1 MDSFDA
7 PMLDYSGD
15 SDVHMHTTVSSPKPW
30 PQSETIM
37 EEDVHPIHFPN
48 PFPSH
53 PPQQDVEI
61 DMDDYYNENVEY
73 EMADG
78 EVAVPD
84 TELVDVDVYDA
95 PREEVFLASV
105 PVSPSADP
113 TTQNPEPRKSSAAND
128 FAPSDIG
135 VSTDHIPAVSNPE
148 PLLPKSAEPELLTPT
163 LPQATVVQDADIGS
177 SQDSAAITLQ
187 TSAPPLQVV
196 LEDPLSGGD
205 ASAALESRADLSAGV
220 DSTSHKVDTP
230 QPLDDSE
237 QKNGPESSTAEHES
251 SASVPQDVT
260 PRADVEELLHQ
271 LETREDESHEGVRV
285 HHQGH
290 ESGVPEAALDST
302 ETSEPPRYVPE
313 SHEAEGEDNDDP
325 HEISEGVYI
334 EPPPPVLIELPSLDQ
349 SICTLFNTP
358 AHLPSDDTEG
368 NASSTAASYI
378 VLLQNRPTLY
388 YETLNDVFDA
398 LREEERI
405 LSMTEFIDGEM
416 VLDAHDLQLVVSEV
430 IFTLLMTVF
439 CAYSHNNKDNVHAR
453 EISLHDLNVLH
464 DGLGL
469 TGPLRLRLRTVLSRF
484 ICRYRSL
491 QSQVTLLGVSEAT
504 NHPADDLNENERAY
518 VGPRESMVDPSWGY
532 EVNILSAP
540 ETDSGYHQVLNDD
553 RQIKR
558 EPTND
563 GDHEVLTK
571 GNVDEPE
578 DVESTDYAHAE
589 YQDEHE
595 EETYDES
602 EQYADAREYPQVLE
616 EEADTHE
623 ETDQL
628 VANDES
634 EFVLDADPTYEG
646 STDPET
652 TEDQEREEHGEDGVS
667 ADVEVPNSTT
677 ASTHTKETVLP
688 STKLGVLTEV
698 PESAATGEH
707 TQPEDSEGKSCQCFM
722 VLC

>member
-37 EEDVHPIHFPN
+37 EEDVHPVHFPN

-78 EVAVPD
+78 EVEAPD

-95 PREEVFLASV
+95 PREDAFLASA
-105 PVSPSADP
+105 PVAHSTNL
-113 TTQNPEPRKSSAAND
+113 TTQNPEPRKSAENHFS
-128 FAPSDIG
+128 PSDIG
-135 VSTDHIPAVSNPE
+135 VSTDHIPAVSDPE
-148 PLLPKSAEPELLTPT
+148 PLLPKSAEPERLTPT
-163 LPQATVVQDADIGS
+163 LPQEAVVQDRDIDS
-177 SQDSAAITLQ
+177 SHDTAAVTLQ
-187 TSAPPLQVV
+187 TDAPPLQVV
-196 LEDPLSGGD
+196 LEDPRSGGG
-205 ASAALESRADLSAGV
+205 ASAAFEGHADLSAGV
-220 DSTSHKVDTP
+220 DSTSHKVDAS

-237 QKNGPESSTAEHES
+237 QKNGPESSTTERES
-251 SASVPQDVT
+251 SASVLQDVT
-260 PRADVEELLHQ
+260 PRPVVEEPPHQ
-271 LETREDESHEGVRV
+271 AETQEDESDEGVRV
-285 HHQGH
+285 HHESH
-290 ESGVPEAALDST
+290 ENSVPEPALDST
-302 ETSEPPRYVPE
+302 ETGEPPRGIAE
-313 SHEAEGEDNDDP
+313 SHEAKGGDNDDP

-334 EPPPPVLIELPSLDQ
+334 EPPPPVLIELPSSLDQ

-405 LSMTEFIDGEM
+405 QSMTEFIDGEM

-430 IFTLLMTVF
+430 IFTHLMSVF
-439 CAYSHNNKDNVHAR
+439 CAYSHKKDNVHAR

-469 TGPLRLRLRTVLSRF
+469 TGPLRLQLRTVLSRF

-491 QSQVTLLGVSEAT
+491 QSQVTRFRVSETT
-504 NHPADDLNENERAY
+504 NHPTDDSNENERAY
-518 VGPRESMVDPSWGY
+518 VGPREFIVGPSRGY
-532 EVNILSAP
+532 GVNILSAP
-540 ETDSGYHQVLNDD
+540 ETDSGYYQALNDD
-553 RQIKR
+553 RQTKR

-563 GDHEVLTK
+563 GDPEGLSK
-571 GNVDEPE
+571 GNLDEPE

-602 EQYADAREYPQVLE
+602 EQYADAREYLQAVE
-616 EEADTHE
+616 EEANTHE

-646 STDPET
+646 STGPET
-652 TEDQEREEHGEDGVS
+652 TEYQERDEEHGEDGVS
-667 ADVEVPNSTT
+667 ADVEVPNTT
-677 ASTHTKETVLP
+677 AAFTHTKENVLS

-707 TQPEDSEGKSCQCFM
+707 PQPEDSEGKLVNALRLPC
-722 VLC
+722 

>member
-1 MDSFDA
+1 
-7 PMLDYSGD
+7 
-15 SDVHMHTTVSSPKPW
+15 
-30 PQSETIM
+30 
-37 EEDVHPIHFPN
+37 
-48 PFPSH
+48 
-53 PPQQDVEI
+53 
-61 DMDDYYNENVEY
+61 MDDYYNENVEY

-78 EVAVPD
+78 EVTVPD

-95 PREEVFLASV
+95 PREEAFLASA
-105 PVSPSADP
+105 PVSHSADL
-113 TTQNPEPRKSSAAND
+113 TTQNPEPRKPAANH
-128 FAPSDIG
+128 FAPSDVG
-135 VSTDHIPAVSNPE
+135 VSTDHIPTVSDPE
-148 PLLPKSAEPELLTPT
+148 RLLSKSAEPEPLTPI
-163 LPQATVVQDADIGS
+163 LPQEAVVQDRDINS
-177 SQDSAAITLQ
+177 SQDTASITLQ
-187 TSAPPLQVV
+187 TGAPPLQVV
-196 LEDPLSGGD
+196 LEDPRSGGG
-205 ASAALESRADLSAGV
+205 AAAALEGRADLSAGV
-220 DSTSHKVDTP
+220 DSTSHKVDTS
-230 QPLDDSE
+230 QSLDDSE
-237 QKNGPESSTAEHES
+237 QKNGPESSTAAAERES

-260 PRADVEELLHQ
+260 PREEPPHQ
-271 LETREDESHEGVRV
+271 AEVHEDESHEGVRV
-285 HHQGH
+285 HHEGH

-302 ETSEPPRYVPE
+302 ETGEPPRAVAE
-313 SHEAEGEDNDDP
+313 SHEANEEDNDDP

-334 EPPPPVLIELPSLDQ
+334 EPPPPVLIELPSSLDQ

-368 NASSTAASYI
+368 NASTTTASYI

-405 LSMTEFIDGEM
+405 QSMTEFIDGEM

-430 IFTLLMTVF
+430 IFTPIMSVF

-491 QSQVTLLGVSEAT
+491 QSQVTRLRVSETT
-504 NHPADDLNENERAY
+504 NHPADDPNENERAY
-518 VGPRESMVDPSWGY
+518 VGPRESMVDPSRGY
-532 EVNILSAP
+532 GVNILSAP
-540 ETDSGYHQVLNDD
+540 ETDPGYYQVLNDD
-553 RQIKR
+553 RQTKR

-563 GDHEVLTK
+563 GDHEGLTK

-602 EQYADAREYPQVLE
+602 EQYADAREYLQVLE
-616 EEADTHE
+616 EEAGTHE

-652 TEDQEREEHGEDGVS
+652 TEYQERDEEHGEDGVS
-667 ADVEVPNSTT
+667 ADVEVPNTTT
-677 ASTHTKETVLP
+677 ASAHTKETILP
-688 STKLGVLTEV
+688 NTKLGVLTEV

-707 TQPEDSEGKSCQCFM
+707 PQPEDSEGKSCQCFTM
-722 VLC
+722 PLLTEPPHRIASSRC